1 MRTCSP
7 RPVVWHNCHTQYLQ
21 QIVSFS
27 AWVITGFVYTC
38 TTCRIYKTKPEPA
51 EPAEPTQA
59 EYILLSGPATG
70 LHSPSTARQL
80 RRLLLLHSA
89 PPAGRRAHQSRSD
102 AGMGG
107 RGGGGR
113 GRRRFQTVSCHRRF
127 DCWIG
132 PPIPPPP
139 PNKKKPQ
146 QHQTKL
152 LHSVP
157 PGVYIMG
164 GVRYV

>member
-7 RPVVWHNCHTQYLQ
+7 CPMVWHNCHTQYLQ

-80 RRLLLLHSA
+80 RRLLLLLLLHSA

-113 GRRRFQTVSCHRRF
+113 GRRRFQTVSC
-127 DCWIG
+127 
-132 PPIPPPP
+132 PPFP
-139 PNKKKPQ
+139 PNKKKPH
-146 QHQTKL
+146 QHPTKL